1 MIDIC
6 LLTAYYYDYNI
17 MYNYIIIIMAIPHAG
32 DWLNVVPS
40 QALGLHLQDWE
51 FRVSLQ
57 YWLGLQIADEGTPC
71 PICRTAVDPHGDH
84 QVGCGGNGDRIHR
97 HDSIRDAI
105 FSAAQPAALDVTVIS
120 TLQQLT
126 LEGAASTQGHALSV
140 GKERKMTAHSEA
152 CRSVGVIFLP
162 LVMESLGGW
171 DGEAA
176 DIIRA
181 IGRLQGQ
188 RLGIPLLRPLAI
200 FSNGWLS
207 PSGGITLPS
216 GLDVYPHDPRS
227 WTGSSELDKLMY
239 FL

>member
-1 MIDIC
+1 M
-6 LLTAYYYDYNI
+6 
-17 MYNYIIIIMAIPHAG
+17 
-32 DWLNVVPS
+32 
-40 QALGLHLQDWE
+40 
-51 FRVSLQ
+51 SLQ

-97 HDSIRDAI
+97 YDSIRDAI
-105 FSAAQPAALDVTVIS
+105 FSAAQSAALAPRKEVPALIPGTSSRPADVYLPNWRRGQPAALDGTVIS

-162 LVMESLGGW
+162 LVVESLGGW

-188 RLGIPLLRPLAI
+188 RLGIPPAEATRHIFQRLAVSLWRGNAALWI
-200 FSNGWLS
+200 GRLPTRS
-207 PSGGITLPS
+207 P
-216 GLDVYPHDPRS
+216 
-227 WTGSSELDKLMY
+227 ELDRII
-239 FL
+239 